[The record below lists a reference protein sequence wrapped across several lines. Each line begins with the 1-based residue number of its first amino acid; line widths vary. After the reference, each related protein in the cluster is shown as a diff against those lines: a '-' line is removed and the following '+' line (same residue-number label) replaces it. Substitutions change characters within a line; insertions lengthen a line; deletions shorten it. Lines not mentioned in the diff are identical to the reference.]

1 MENQRKAQ
9 TDIEKLSI
17 LLPHWLHHNNDHI
30 RDQEQW
36 IKKAEAAG
44 LIKVADELR
53 QALDYSIKAN
63 RHIEQADLCLKDKK
77 FDAYEYKTDGDS
89 LYFRKD

>member
-1 MENQRKAQ
+1 MENQNKAK
-9 TDIEKLSI
+9 TDIDKLSV
-17 LLPHWLHHNNDHI
+17 LLPHWFHHNNDHI

-53 QALDYSIKAN
+53 QSLDYSRKAN
-63 RHIEQADLCLKDKK
+63 RHIEQADLCLKNKK
-77 FDAYEYKTDGDS
+77 S
-89 LYFRKD
+89 

>member
-1 MENQRKAQ
+1 
-9 TDIEKLSI
+9 
-17 LLPHWLHHNNDHI
+17 LLPHWLNHNNDHI

-53 QALDYSIKAN
+53 QSLDYSRKAN
-63 RHIEQADLCLKDKK
+63 RHIEQADSCLKN
-77 FDAYEYKTDGDS
+77 KTVS
-89 LYFRKD
+89 EAATTVVRNVSEEKIQ

>member
-1 MENQRKAQ
+1 MENHNKTQ

-17 LLPHWLHHNNDHI
+17 LLPHWLNHNNDHI

-36 IKKAEAAG
+36 IKKAEAVG

-53 QALDYSIKAN
+53 QSLDYSKKAN
-63 RHIEQADLCLKDKK
+63 RHMEQADLCLNNKQ
-77 FDAYEYKTDGDS
+77 S
-89 LYFRKD
+89 

>member
-1 MENQRKAQ
+1 MENQSKAQ
-9 TDIEKLSI
+9 TDIDKLSI

-53 QALDYSIKAN
+53 RALAYSKKAN
-63 RHIEQADLCLKDKK
+63 RHIEQADLCLKKK
-77 FDAYEYKTDGDS
+77 VDTHAY
-89 LYFRKD
+89 

>member
-1 MENQRKAQ
+1 MENPNKAK
-9 TDIEKLSI
+9 TDIDKLSI

-53 QALDYSIKAN
+53 QALDLSKKAN
-63 RHIEQADLCLKDKK
+63 RHIAQADLCLKDKK
-77 FDAYEYKTDGDS
+77 S
-89 LYFRKD
+89 